1 MHGRRL
7 WRTRDSPL
15 VSVLSPKCAH
25 SQKTENTLSHTQS
38 KAQTDL
44 PSPNRRWISPLHHSR
59 PPAQIVIPRILP
71 SKKSNRSSMTS
82 HLGRQFETSLQSGRF
97 TNTSCFETRIQ
108 NNSSSKSTFRHRYP
122 TPGRVTM
129 GHVIS
134 ATCPLLSGRARNVQ
148 GRPRVSTPR
157 SDL

>member
-25 SQKTENTLSHTQS
+25 SQKTENTLSHSLS

-44 PSPNRRWISPLHHSR
+44 PSPNRRLISPPHHSR

-82 HLGRQFETSLQSGRF
+82 RLSRRFETSLHSGSF
-97 TNTSCFETRIQ
+97 TNTTYFETRIQ
-108 NNSSSKSTFRHRYP
+108 NNSSMQVYIPSSISDSVPRHYGPCNLRNLP
-122 TPGRVTM
+122 TL
-129 GHVIS
+129 I
-134 ATCPLLSGRARNVQ
+134 
-148 GRPRVSTPR
+148 RPRQECAGSSSRVHPPV
-157 SDL
+157 